1 MRTVLALNAGSATL
15 KFALYHAERLQ
26 LLARGLVDHWGADE
40 QDLVITGGSGEPL
53 FDGQIP
59 DTENDAE
66 AAIVFI
72 LDWQNRQWPDAEV
85 CVVGHRIVHGGADY
99 RGPQRVTPEVMARLE
114 GFTSLAPLHQPAGLA
129 GLRLAQHA
137 CPGVPQVASFDT
149 AFHRTM
155 SDTAARIALPRE
167 YEAQGIRRYGF
178 HGLSYAYIASRVET
192 LDPALAKGRI
202 IVAHLGSGA
211 SLCALHES
219 RSVDTTMSFSAL
231 DGLVM
236 GTRTGSIDPGVLLHL
251 LDHGMSASQLSN
263 LLYRRSGLL
272 GVSGIAADMRTLL
285 ASDAQSARDAID
297 LYVRR
302 IVRETGALAALLG
315 GIDGLVFTA
324 GVGENA
330 PAIRT
335 LVCKQLEW
343 LGFSLDE
350 GANTQGGER
359 RISAAASK
367 PVWVI
372 PTDEEQVIASE
383 ALKIRLPGE
392 GRGPDTA

>member
-1 MRTVLALNAGSATL
+1 MKTVLALNAGSATL
-15 KFALYHAERLQ
+15 KFALYGADELR
-26 LLARGLVDHWGADE
+26 LLAHGLVDCWGAAD
-40 QDLVITGGSGEPL
+40 QHLVITAGGGEAL
-53 FDGQIP
+53 FEGEVP
-59 DTENDAE
+59 GDAE
-66 AAIVFI
+66 AAIAFI
-72 LDWQNRQWPDAEV
+72 LDWQYRQWPDAEV
-85 CVVGHRIVHGGADY
+85 GVVGHRIVHGGADY
-99 RGPQRVTPEVMARLE
+99 RGPVLVTPEVMAKLE

-137 CPGVPQVASFDT
+137 CPGVPQTASFDT
-149 AFHRTM
+149 AFHHTL
-155 SDTAARIALPRE
+155 SATAARIALPRE

-178 HGLSYAYIASRVET
+178 HGLSYAYIAGQLET
-192 LDPALAKGRI
+192 LDPALAKGRV

-211 SLCALHES
+211 SLCALHEG
-219 RSVDTTMSFSAL
+219 RSIDTTMGFSAL

-251 LDHGMSASQLSN
+251 LQGGMSEPDLTD

-272 GVSGIAADMRTLL
+272 GVSAISADMRTLL
-285 ASDAQSARDAID
+285 ASEAASASEAID

-302 IVRETGALAALLG
+302 IVRETGALAFILG
-315 GIDGLVFTA
+315 GLDGIVFTA

-335 LVCKQLEW
+335 SVCNQLEW

-350 GANTQGGER
+350 TANAASGEHT
-359 RISAAASK
+359 ISAAASK

-372 PTDEEQVIASE
+372 PTDEEQVIARE
-383 ALKIRLPGE
+383 ALAVAG
-392 GRGPDTA
+392 